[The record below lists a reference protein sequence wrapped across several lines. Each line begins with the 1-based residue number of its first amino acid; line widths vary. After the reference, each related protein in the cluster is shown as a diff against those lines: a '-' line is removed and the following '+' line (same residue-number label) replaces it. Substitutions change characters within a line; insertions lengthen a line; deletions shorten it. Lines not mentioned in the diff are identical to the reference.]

1 MAAAMKLSILMP
13 AYNEAATVQTAIKQ
27 VLDVDFPCPVELV
40 VVDDASTDGTAE
52 ILDSL
57 QDERLV
63 KLRHP
68 VNQGKGAAVRNAAA
82 AATGDY
88 MLPFDADMEY
98 QPEDI
103 PELLKPVLGGESLVV
118 YGTRLF
124 GSHSAFSFWYVMG
137 NKLVTT
143 AANIMFNSYMV
154 DMQTCCKLMPLA
166 LYRSLD
172 ITSKGF
178 GMDPEITGKLLARRI
193 RPFEVPIT
201 YRARSR
207 EDGKK
212 ITWRD
217 GVQAIWILT
226 RVRLTSGRAELGP
239 GGQVLSGAAAH
250 AASCRAAS

>member
-1 MAAAMKLSILMP
+1 MP
-13 AYNEAATVQTAIKQ
+13 GQ
-27 VLDVDFPCPVELV
+27 
-40 VVDDASTDGTAE
+40 GTA
-52 ILDSL
+52 
-57 QDERLV
+57 
-63 KLRHP
+63 
-68 VNQGKGAAVRNAAA
+68 
-82 AATGDY
+82 TGVPMMCKMTVEMAKD
-88 MLPFDADMEY
+88 
-98 QPEDI
+98 
-103 PELLKPVLGGESLVV
+103 G
-118 YGTRLF
+118 
-124 GSHSAFSFWYVMG
+124 
-137 NKLVTT
+137 
-143 AANIMFNSYMV
+143 MV
-154 DMQTCCKLMPLA
+154 CKLMPLD